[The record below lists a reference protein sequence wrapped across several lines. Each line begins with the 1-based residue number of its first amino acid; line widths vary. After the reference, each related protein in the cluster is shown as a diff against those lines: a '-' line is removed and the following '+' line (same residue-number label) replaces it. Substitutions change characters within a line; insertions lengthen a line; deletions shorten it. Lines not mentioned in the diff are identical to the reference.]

1 MKLQS
6 SFTCTT
12 ITAKDSECP
21 GGKKEAKSEKKK
33 KKKNRA
39 FATRLCLLITSEAT
53 TTMSHQRDCLNLRLA
68 R

>member
-21 GGKKEAKSEKKK
+21 GERKKLKVKKK
-33 KKKNRA
+33 KQNRT
-39 FATRLCLLITSEAT
+39 FAARLCLLITSEAT
-53 TTMSHQRDCLNLRLA
+53 TTMSHQCDCLNLRLA

>member
-6 SFTCTT
+6 SFTCST

-33 KKKNRA
+33 NGA
-39 FATRLCLLITSEAT
+39 FATRLCLLTTSEAT
-53 TTMSHQRDCLNLRLA
+53 TTMSHQCDCLNLRLA